1 MIKAP
6 IPDDEIARLRLLQEY
21 GILDTPEEEEFNEI
35 VRLASKICHVP
46 ISLITLIDADR
57 QWFKAKTG
65 LDLAWTPRDISFC
78 GHAMLNG
85 EIFVV
90 PDATQDKRFIG
101 NPLVTGHPEI
111 RFYAGVP
118 LVSPQGGRLGTL
130 CLIDREPHDLPAEQ
144 RDLLIV
150 LARQVVRLMELR
162 KNNRE
167 LKTVSSLETA
177 QRKELE
183 RISEMQK
190 RIIAILAHDIRS
202 PLSSL
207 KSLLQLIPESQGPLS
222 AQGSLVEM
230 AGGQLNAT
238 LGLLDNMVEWGQLE
252 LRGEGLEY
260 REFVL
265 HDTVRQLFFEQEAS
279 ASLKGL
285 ALKNRVSEDLRLV
298 SDDNRIRFIL
308 RNLLTNAIKFTKSG
322 HITVDAVLTASSV
335 IISVEDTGIG
345 MPDSIM
351 EQLFD
356 GRKRIARKGTRNEP
370 GSGLGLSLVKE
381 FIEKMSGKIIAESLP
396 GKGSSIAFT
405 LPRFR

>member
-6 IPDDEIARLRLLQEY
+6 IPHDETIRLQQLQDY
-21 GILDTPEEEEFNEI
+21 GILDTPEEEDFDEI

-46 ISLITLIDADR
+46 ISLITLVDSDR

-65 LDLAWTPRDISFC
+65 LDISWTPRDVSFC

-85 EIFVV
+85 EIFIV
-90 PDATQDKRFIG
+90 PDATQDKRFAD
-101 NPLVTGHPEI
+101 NPLVTGHPDI

-118 LVSPQGGRLGTL
+118 LISPQGGRLGSL
-130 CLIDREPHDLPAEQ
+130 CLIDRVPHDLRPEH
-144 RDLLIV
+144 RELLIV
-150 LARQVVRLMELR
+150 LGRQVVRLLELR
-162 KNNRE
+162 KKNRE

-183 RISEMQK
+183 RVAEMQK

-207 KSLLQLIPESQGPLS
+207 KSMLQLIPESQGPLS
-222 AQGSLVEM
+222 PQGSLVEM

-238 LGLLDNMVEWGQLE
+238 LGLLDNIVEWGQLE
-252 LRGEGLEY
+252 LRGEDLEY
-260 REFVL
+260 REFML
-265 HDTVRQLFFEQEAS
+265 HETVRQLFLEQEGQ

-285 ALKNRVSEDLRLV
+285 ALKNRIAEDLRLV
-298 SDDNRIRFIL
+298 SDDNRVRFIL

-322 HITVDAVLTASSV
+322 YISIDAVLKGNTV

-345 MPDSIM
+345 MPAAILD
-351 EQLFD
+351 QLFH
-356 GRKRIARKGTRNEP
+356 GRKRIARKGTRNES

-381 FIEKMSGKIIAESLP
+381 FIDKMNGGITAESEP